1 MDYQKHKMDQ
11 RILIQVQDNVGT
23 WRTYHTTFNDSQLI
37 LMRMKEQKN
46 IFPDKRVRAVDEIG
60 RRLDMM

>member
-46 IFPDKRVRAVDEIG
+46 IFPDKRVRAVDENG
-60 RRLDMM
+60 RLLDMM